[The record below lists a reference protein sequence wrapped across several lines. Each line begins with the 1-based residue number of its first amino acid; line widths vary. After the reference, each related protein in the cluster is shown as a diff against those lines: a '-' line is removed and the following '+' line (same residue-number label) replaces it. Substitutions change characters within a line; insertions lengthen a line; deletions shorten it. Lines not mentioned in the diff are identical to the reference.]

1 MQERLER
8 SPCTMDGGTESMTG
22 QAFIEMMKQDI
33 ATSENKD
40 LLSEVVAAM
49 GHVVSLHPNCEI
61 DSAKT
66 ADGCYKQIYDYA
78 SKNKKGNVCV
88 VGHEKTIEI
97 VAEYLGLTPVA
108 CEPKK
113 QVGRVSLE
121 DFL

>member
-1 MQERLER
+1 MN
-8 SPCTMDGGTESMTG
+8 G

-33 ATSENKD
+33 ATSESKD
-40 LLSEVVAAM
+40 VLSEVVAAM
-49 GHVVSLHPNCEI
+49 EHVVGLHPNCEI
-61 DSAKT
+61 DSTKT

-97 VAEYLGLTPVA
+97 VTEYLGLTPVA
-108 CEPKK
+108 DEPKK
-113 QVGRVSLE
+113 PIGRISLE